1 MAAICSDL
9 VDVNAVA
16 ERGRMMTQGGGIV
29 LAGRGVHSQLK
40 LLAGRALA

>member
-16 ERGRMMTQGGGIV
+16 ERSRTMSQDDVQVQMQGDG
-29 LAGRGVHSQLK
+29 
-40 LLAGRALA
+40 